1 MFRLILLFFF
11 QLAFVQF
18 SAGQNKKDNTIIVN
32 CFVSFNKLKETLLK
46 EGFTSFNYDTVFVT
60 AAGRPLGNSN
70 ALKQTYVIIRTDSSL
85 SFTGFIVF
93 GEDKNY
99 SSGMLL
105 ENRYGYSK
113 KGFFIMNKICASF
126 GFPLVYTKEADF

>member
-1 MFRLILLFFF
+1 MKITGLIAISLLLLLNSCRKDSFITSPD
-11 QLAFVQF
+11 ARVSI
-18 SAGQNKKDNTIIVN
+18 SADT
-32 CFVSFNKLKETLLK
+32 LK
-46 EGFTSFNYDTVFVT
+46 YDTVFVT